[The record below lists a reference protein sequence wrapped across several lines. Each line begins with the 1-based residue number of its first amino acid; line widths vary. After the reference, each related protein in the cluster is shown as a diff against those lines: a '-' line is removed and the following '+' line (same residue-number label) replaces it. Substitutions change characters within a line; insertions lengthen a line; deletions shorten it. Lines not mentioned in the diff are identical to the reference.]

1 MALFGTAHGW
11 RGGGSE
17 AGVGVT
23 FIPCLIKI
31 QKLNELSDTLFQFC
45 RHQYF
50 FTRN

>member
-1 MALFGTAHGW
+1 MALFGAAHGW
-11 RGGGSE
+11 GGGGE
-17 AGVGVT
+17 VT
-23 FIPCLIKI
+23 FIPYLIKI